1 MSHGEPDTVEQ
12 LAWISA
18 GAVLAQ
24 LPIVVVYAL
33 YAGTPNP
40 KQTLRVIVFTFVLFT
55 PLALATS
62 GIAHAIFSYVG
73 WEAPELHGHKILEQL
88 KTSEF
93 STSMLIVILSA
104 TIGAGLIEEV
114 VFRGLLQ
121 PSISLFLRG
130 ISVWGAIFSTS
141 VIFSAM
147 HIGAVPIS
155 SLLGLFVL
163 SIGLCL
169 ARVKTG
175 GVFAPIII
183 HILFNAFNI
192 AFVL

>member
-1 MSHGEPDTVEQ
+1 
-12 LAWISA
+12 
-18 GAVLAQ
+18 
-24 LPIVVVYAL
+24 
-33 YAGTPNP
+33 
-40 KQTLRVIVFTFVLFT
+40 
-55 PLALATS
+55 
-62 GIAHAIFSYVG
+62 
-73 WEAPELHGHKILEQL
+73 
-88 KTSEF
+88 
-93 STSMLIVILSA
+93 MLIVILAA

-147 HIGAVPIS
+147 HIGAVPMS

-183 HILFNAFNI
+183 HILFNVFNI

>member
-40 KQTLRVIVFTFVLFT
+40 KQTLPVIVFTFVVFT

-93 STSMLIVILSA
+93 STSMLIVILAA

-147 HIGAVPIS
+147 HIGVVPIS